1 MTFLVKFIGTF
12 AFTGFFPVAPATFAS
27 AVFAAVYALVP
38 GGEWLA
44 HPLVCAVTLVV
55 SIPVSTALEKR
66 YGEDP
71 GCVVIDEVVGMQAA
85 LVWAGGVSLWGIGL
99 VFVIFRVF
107 DIVKPYP
114 ANSAQRLPRGWG
126 VVADDVIAG
135 IYTRIVLIAAAA
147 AFPSLGSFL

>member
-1 MTFLVKFIGTF
+1 MTLLIRFIGTF

-27 AVFAAVYALVP
+27 AVFAAAYAWLP
-38 GGEWLA
+38 GGHWLA

-66 YGEDP
+66 YGDDP

-85 LVWAGGVSLWGIGL
+85 LVFAHGVSLWGLGL
-99 VFVIFRVF
+99 VFVLFRVF

-126 VVADDVIAG
+126 VVADDLIAG
-135 IYTRIVLIAAAA
+135 IYTRVAVIAAAA
-147 AFPSLGSFL
+147 VFPSLGSFV